1 MNELE
6 ESMTFTDSKFMPI
19 DYIILKLRISLNKEL
34 YEKKV
39 IEYEVFK
46 KMQELLIKKMNHLI
60 DKNNNS

>member
-6 ESMTFTDSKFMPI
+6 ESMTFTNSKSIPI